1 MATIAKEVM
10 CIKEGEI
17 EKSGVPLCPGSR
29 GEKAIMNE
37 WR

>member
-10 CIKEGEI
+10 CIKEREI